1 MGRPV
6 SHFIMK
12 FLVIASLIAITY
24 SAELKRKV
32 PSRPPRFGL
41 IQERSFNGAPSVS
54 IAFPDGYKDTLVLE
68 RYYANEEE
76 RMERTEAC
84 HYIGH
89 LANEREACV
98 AMTGCVG
105 SEDVQ
110 FTIMSTHA
118 TESPMFKW
126 TTEGNV
132 EVIESPF
139 KNGGASEVLQRGEG
153 DYTEDGDEEV
163 LTDQE
168 AELIEFEEAC
178 VGGVCT
184 LPATQLLQ
192 IRVGYD
198 DGFKNKVGG
207 TAQAEAYIAAT
218 WPRIQVSYCH
228 SSLGSKVLVE
238 RLSGIKHYSGKSL
251 QASGAKLEEMF
262 TDTKHDIG
270 SADLVLYMG
279 YDTSYW
285 GTVGIAWSPVVCQH
299 SGYNKYKSSI
309 NEWRQ
314 THTAAAHVMA
324 HEIGHNV
331 GMAHDFSNAHKAAG
345 CDGTGIMSY
354 GNPPNQWSTCSK
366 ADFTAHYK
374 LRETTAWGS
383 RWCMEAAPNA
393 CPGSN
398 PGTTATTTAA
408 TTTAAATTASS
419 GATTCTKEYPFAYL
433 NGKYCCETDQERVN
447 GGTSNEVASGTCDG
461 IGFSIESTCCK
472 NSKYLKCPHTQCVT
486 RTAGQNDHDALK
498 NGGKDCWNGCNKK
511 QGKCTWCGTDGF
523 CCRMGWIGNGCDGSF
538 GGAYGHQCVLKL

>member
-1 MGRPV
+1 MGKSVLALKMGGLELFLCLV
-6 SHFIMK
+6 SLAATEGK
-12 FLVIASLIAITY
+12 ALS
-24 SAELKRKV
+24 
-32 PSRPPRFGL
+32 PRFGL

-118 TESPMFKW
+118 TESPMFKY

-207 TAQAEAYIAAT
+207 TAQAEAYIAST
-218 WPRIQVSYCH
+218 WPHIQVSYCH

-251 QASGAKLEEMF
+251 QASGAKLQEMF
-262 TDTKHDIG
+262 TDTKNDIG

-314 THTAAAHVMA
+314 THTEAAHVMA

-331 GMAHDFSNAHKAAG
+331 GMAHDFTNAHKAAG

-354 GNPPNQWSTCSK
+354 GNPPPPPT
-366 ADFTAHYK
+366 
-374 LRETTAWGS
+374 
-383 RWCMEAAPNA
+383 AAPLV
-393 CPGSN
+393 C
-398 PGTTATTTAA
+398 
-408 TTTAAATTASS
+408 
-419 GATTCTKEYPFAYL
+419 
-433 NGKYCCETDQERVN
+433 NGVK
-447 GGTSNEVASGTCDG
+447 S
-461 IGFSIESTCCK
+461 
-472 NSKYLKCPHTQCVT
+472 
-486 RTAGQNDHDALK
+486 
-498 NGGKDCWNGCNKK
+498 
-511 QGKCTWCGTDGF
+511 
-523 CCRMGWIGNGCDGSF
+523 WIGDKFCDNENNNAACQWD
-538 GGAYGHQCVLKL
+538 GGDCCNNSYNYWDWYCKPNCQCLDL

>member
-1 MGRPV
+1 MGKSAPFTSVMRV
-6 SHFIMK
+6 
-12 FLVIASLIAITY
+12 LIFAALMATAY
-24 SAELKRKV
+24 SARLKNIA
-32 PSRPPRFGL
+32 PTFTFSE
-41 IQERSFNGAPSVS
+41 ERSSNGAPSVS

-98 AMTGCVG
+98 AMTGCIG

-168 AELIEFEEAC
+168 AELIKFEEAC
-178 VGGVCT
+178 VGGICT

-218 WPRIQVSYCH
+218 WPHIQVSYCH

-251 QASGAKLEEMF
+251 QASGAKLQEMF
-262 TDTKHDIG
+262 TDTKNDIG

-314 THTAAAHVMA
+314 THTEAAHVMA

-331 GMAHDFSNAHKAAG
+331 GMAHDFSNAHKTAG

-366 ADFTAHYK
+366 ADFTAQYK
-374 LRETTAWGS
+374 AREST
-383 RWCMEAAPNA
+383 WCMPAAPSACGSGNA
-393 CPGSN
+393 
-398 PGTTATTTAA
+398 GTTAAPTAA
-408 TTTAAATTASS
+408 PLV
-419 GATTCTKEYPFAYL
+419 C
-433 NGKYCCETDQERVN
+433 NGVK
-447 GGTSNEVASGTCDG
+447 S
-461 IGFSIESTCCK
+461 
-472 NSKYLKCPHTQCVT
+472 
-486 RTAGQNDHDALK
+486 
-498 NGGKDCWNGCNKK
+498 
-511 QGKCTWCGTDGF
+511 
-523 CCRMGWIGNGCDGSF
+523 WIGDKFCDNENNNAACQWD
-538 GGAYGHQCVLKL
+538 GGDCCNNSYGFWDWYCQPNCQCLDPSA

>member
-1 MGRPV
+1 MGGPV
-6 SHFIMK
+6 SHFIMR

-32 PSRPPRFGL
+32 PSPRFGL

-98 AMTGCVG
+98 AMTGCIG

-126 TTEGNV
+126 TIEGNV

-207 TAQAEAYIAAT
+207 TAQAEAYIAST
-218 WPRIQVSYCH
+218 WPHIQVSYCH

-251 QASGAKLEEMF
+251 QASGAKLQEMF
-262 TDTKHDIG
+262 TDTKNDIG
-270 SADLVLYMG
+270 SADLMLYMG

-314 THTAAAHVMA
+314 THTEAAHVMA

-366 ADFTAHYK
+366 ADFTAQYK
-374 LRETTAWGS
+374 AREST
-383 RWCMEAAPNA
+383 WCMPAAPSACGSGNA
-393 CPGSN
+393 
-398 PGTTATTTAA
+398 GTTAAPTAA
-408 TTTAAATTASS
+408 PLV
-419 GATTCTKEYPFAYL
+419 C
-433 NGKYCCETDQERVN
+433 NGVK
-447 GGTSNEVASGTCDG
+447 S
-461 IGFSIESTCCK
+461 
-472 NSKYLKCPHTQCVT
+472 
-486 RTAGQNDHDALK
+486 
-498 NGGKDCWNGCNKK
+498 
-511 QGKCTWCGTDGF
+511 
-523 CCRMGWIGNGCDGSF
+523 WIGDKFCDNENNNAACQWD
-538 GGAYGHQCVLKL
+538 GGDCCNNSYGFWDWYCQPNCQCLDPSA

>member
-1 MGRPV
+1 MGSPV
-6 SHFIMK
+6 SHFIMR

-32 PSRPPRFGL
+32 PSPRFGL

-168 AELIEFEEAC
+168 AELIQFEEAC

-192 IRVGYD
+192 IRAGYD

-218 WPRIQVSYCH
+218 WPHIQVSYCH
-228 SSLGSKVLVE
+228 SSFGSKVLVE

-251 QASGAKLEEMF
+251 QASGAKLQEMF
-262 TDTKHDIG
+262 TDTKNDIG
-270 SADLVLYMG
+270 SADLMLYMG

-309 NEWRQ
+309 ISRCSSWY
-314 THTAAAHVMA
+314 
-324 HEIGHNV
+324 G
-331 GMAHDFSNAHKAAG
+331 
-345 CDGTGIMSY
+345 DGETDLESDPINKEY
-354 GNPPNQWSTCSK
+354 QK
-366 ADFTAHYK
+366 DYK
-374 LRETTAWGS
+374 LIKPFSGEGEDEPMIEYEFEPETKSEVLVDMYEYLLASQVFHSFMDGAASEQSSRMTAMENASKNAGEMIDSLTLKYNRARQS
-383 RWCMEAAPNA
+383 RI
-393 CPGSN
+393 
-398 PGTTATTTAA
+398 TTELIEII
-408 TTTAAATTASS
+408 S
-419 GATTCTKEYPFAYL
+419 GASA
-433 NGKYCCETDQERVN
+433 
-447 GGTSNEVASGTCDG
+447 
-461 IGFSIESTCCK
+461 IEDS
-472 NSKYLKCPHTQCVT
+472 
-486 RTAGQNDHDALK
+486 
-498 NGGKDCWNGCNKK
+498 
-511 QGKCTWCGTDGF
+511 
-523 CCRMGWIGNGCDGSF
+523 
-538 GGAYGHQCVLKL
+538 